1 MKVILK
7 AKSKAMI
14 QDILIEEFPFT
25 IGRDKSP
32 FVELKEQSGE
42 MKKAVSFLSRNHAV
56 ISSAQDQIYIADM
69 GSVNGTMRNG
79 FPVGKDP
86 AKLCNGD
93 SIGLGEQLE
102 YTFLIEGDDS
112 DKTFCASESSIC
124 LTLIPE
130 DANSGLD
137 DIVIQDFPFLISRT
151 DGYFSRYNDKFPE
164 EVKKL
169 SRKHARLIY
178 KDNKLYVE
186 DFGSVNGTTL
196 AEKKVGKQAMS
207 LCSGDHIAFGQFFRY
222 RLDLKYSG
230 SDAAGDES
238 TDDQTFC
245 DRTAIDSVPESSEKS
260 DAGGD
265 PTVSEKGGKTAD
277 YGADAVKSEEKNSPE
292 KVNNLDIPSRKSD
305 EKKET
310 AVNKKEADHGV
321 DDVKSQEESSPE
333 KVKNG
338 GIPSPK
344 PEKKEPT
351 VKKREKAAECDATD
365 VKKEEKNS
373 QKKIKDGKMSS
384 QGKTITFAKDPTL
397 FSAVVLKEHDA
408 TDSKSDKSKNAA
420 DTTRTAFKKITVKR
434 VLAGLGAFLFIAGAV
449 WTATEI
455 SPEYKLTKL
464 LTEGNYKECISSAND
479 ILSQSSENRSFR
491 SILTGIIVNK
501 DKIREIET
509 EAILKYI
516 LPAWTAKMNDALFAD
531 AKEVLT
537 DTDEYSKHNPNA
549 QKAVAILRWVI
560 DMEEYFAGRNF
571 ETPVV
576 IFRDEIRIA
585 SLLEKWNTNKN
596 ENLLLLNQI
605 TKQDNAFES
614 FEKRISSN
622 LLTLQKWKSDYFTSI
637 QDFKDTIQQKLDAG
651 RSQELDAVINKFKRE
666 FPGIGGIDRIEDDLS
681 KYKSLLQANQPE
693 RMKQVQFKTKPF
705 IEKAAGIQ

>member
-1 MKVILK
+1 MKIILK

-56 ISSAQDQIYIADM
+56 ISSEQDQIYIADM
-69 GSVNGTMRNG
+69 GSVNGTTRNG
-79 FPVGKDP
+79 FPVGKEP
-86 AKLCNGD
+86 VKLCNGD
-93 SIGLGEQLE
+93 SLGLGEQLE

-112 DKTFCASESSIC
+112 DKTFCASESSIS

-151 DGYFSRYNDKFPE
+151 EGYFSQYNDKFPE

-169 SRKHARLIY
+169 SRKHARLFY

-222 RLDLKYSG
+222 RLN
-230 SDAAGDES
+230 SDAAGNES
-238 TDDQTFC
+238 TDDQTVC
-245 DRTAIDSVPESSEKS
+245 DRTAIDSVPQGAEKS

-277 YGADAVKSEEKNSPE
+277 YGADAVKNEEKSSPEKVKNSDLPSRESDEKREPVVNEKGSDHGADDVKSEEKNSPE
-292 KVNNLDIPSRKSD
+292 KVKD
-305 EKKET
+305 
-310 AVNKKEADHGV
+310 
-321 DDVKSQEESSPE
+321 
-333 KVKNG
+333 G
-338 GIPSPK
+338 GIPSRESD
-344 PEKKEPT
+344 EKKEPT
-351 VKKREKAAECDATD
+351 VKKREKTAACDVAD

-373 QKKIKDGKMSS
+373 PKKVKDGKISP

-397 FSAVVLKEHDA
+397 FSEAVLKKRDA
-408 TDSKSDKSKNAA
+408 TGSKSDDSKNAA
-420 DTTRTAFKKITVKR
+420 DTTRTVFKKIAVKW
-434 VLAGLGAFLFIAGAV
+434 VLAGLGAFLFIACAV
-449 WTATEI
+449 WMATEI
-455 SPEYKLTKL
+455 SPEYKLRKL
-464 LTEGNYKECISSAND
+464 LTEKNYKECISSANE
-479 ILSQSSENRSFR
+479 ILSQHSKAEGWRSV
-491 SILTGIIVNK
+491 LEGIIVNK
-501 DKIREIET
+501 EKVREIAT
-509 EAILKYI
+509 EAILKDI
-516 LPAWTAKMNDALFAD
+516 LPAWTAKLSKALFSEAR
-531 AKEVLT
+531 EILMN
-537 DTDEYSKHNPNA
+537 TDEYIKDNPDA
-549 QKAVAILRWVI
+549 QKSLTLLRWIV
-560 DMEEYFAGRNF
+560 DMEEYFSGRNF
-571 ETPVV
+571 ETPVI

-605 TKQDNAFES
+605 TKHDNAFES

-622 LLTLQKWKSDYFTSI
+622 LLTLQKWKSDYFTPV
-637 QDFKDTIQQKLDAG
+637 QDFKDTIQQKLNAG
-651 RSQELDAVINKFKRE
+651 RLQELDVAINKFKRE
-666 FPGIGGIDRIEDDLS
+666 FPGVGGIDKIEDDLS

-693 RMKQVQFKTKPF
+693 RVKQAQFKTKPF
-705 IEKAAGIQ
+705 IDKAAGLLQ